1 MKPLREFGKLASTP
15 LAVKPK
21 TKTHIMENVEMRI
34 EGQDIDRVQ
43 HLRTKQYNSTKE
55 GFVNESFEIYKVKGI
70 TFRVPS
76 KDAFV
81 KDIVAKGEKV
91 RAIYLIERKGVE
103 LNALDENGE
112 KIIKD
117 LWDFDGYSTVG
128 SYLSNKKVE
137 GLAKRYSEGNFTD
150 TANIVELEEAVG

>member
-1 MKPLREFGKLASTP
+1 MNIVE
-15 LAVKPK
+15 K
-21 TKTHIMENVEMRI
+21 TI

-43 HLRTKQYNSTKE
+43 HLRTKEFKSTKE
-55 GFVNESFEIYKVKGI
+55 GFAGEFFEVYKVKGI

-76 KDAFV
+76 KDAFT
-81 KDIVAKGEKV
+81 KDILAKGEKV

-103 LNALDENGE
+103 LNAEDENGN
-112 KIIKD
+112 KIIRD

-150 TANIVELEEAVG
+150 TANIVELEEAIG

>member
-1 MKPLREFGKLASTP
+1 MKPLREFGKLGSTP
-15 LAVKPK
+15 LAVNQKHK
-21 TKTHIMENVEMRI
+21 HTMSTIVEMII
-34 EGQDIDRVQ
+34 EGEDIDRVQ
-43 HLRTKQYNSTKE
+43 KILTKKYKSEKE
-55 GFVNESFEIYKVKGI
+55 GFANESYEVYKVKGI

-76 KDAFV
+76 KDAFT

-103 LNALDENGE
+103 LGVDADGLAVVR
-112 KIIKD
+112 D
-117 LWDFDGYSTVG
+117 LWEFDGYSTVG

>member
-1 MKPLREFGKLASTP
+1 MN
-15 LAVKPK
+15 
-21 TKTHIMENVEMRI
+21 NVEMII
-34 EGQDIDRVQ
+34 EGQDIDRIQ
-43 HLRTKQYNSTKE
+43 NILTKKYKGETE
-55 GFVNESFEIYKVKGI
+55 GFKGESYEVYKVKGI

-81 KDIVAKGEKV
+81 KDILAKGEKV

-103 LNALDENGE
+103 LNAVDENGE

-150 TANIVELEEAVG
+150 TANIVELEEAAA

>member
-1 MKPLREFGKLASTP
+1 
-15 LAVKPK
+15 
-21 TKTHIMENVEMRI
+21 MENVEMII
-34 EGQDIDRVQ
+34 EGRDIDRVQ
-43 HLRTKQYNSTKE
+43 NILTKKYKSEKD
-55 GFVNESFEIYKVKGI
+55 GFANESYEVYKVKGI

-76 KDAFV
+76 KDAFT
-81 KDIVAKGEKV
+81 KDIIAKGEKV
-91 RAIYLIERKGVE
+91 RAIYLIQRKGVE
-103 LNALDENGE
+103 LGVDSDGLA
-112 KIIKD
+112 IIKD

>member
-1 MKPLREFGKLASTP
+1 
-15 LAVKPK
+15 
-21 TKTHIMENVEMRI
+21 MEAGEKII

-43 HLRTKQYNSTKE
+43 HILSKKYKSTKE
-55 GFVNESFEIYKVKGI
+55 GFANESFEVYKVKGI

-103 LNALDENGE
+103 LGLDEDGQ
-112 KIIKD
+112 KITKD

-150 TANIVELEEAVG
+150 TANIVELEEAIG

>member
-1 MKPLREFGKLASTP
+1 
-15 LAVKPK
+15 
-21 TKTHIMENVEMRI
+21 MENVEMII

-43 HLRTKQYNSTKE
+43 NILTKKYKSTKE
-55 GFVNESFEIYKVKGI
+55 GFANEFYEVYKVKGI

-76 KDAFV
+76 KDAFT

-91 RAIYLIERKGVE
+91 RAIYLIQRKGVE
-103 LNALDENGE
+103 LNALDEKGD

>member
-1 MKPLREFGKLASTP
+1 
-15 LAVKPK
+15 
-21 TKTHIMENVEMRI
+21 MENVEMTI

-43 HLRTKQYNSTKE
+43 KILTKKYKSEKD
-55 GFVNESFEIYKVKGI
+55 GFANESYEVYKVKGI

-76 KDAFV
+76 KDAFT
-81 KDIVAKGEKV
+81 KDILAKGEKV

-103 LNALDENGE
+103 LGKDEAGLA
-112 KIIKD
+112 IIKD
-117 LWDFDGYSTVG
+117 LWEFDGYSTVG

-150 TANIVELEEAVG
+150 TANIVELEEAIG

>member
-1 MKPLREFGKLASTP
+1 
-15 LAVKPK
+15 
-21 TKTHIMENVEMRI
+21 MEAAEKII

-43 HLRTKQYNSTKE
+43 HILSKKYKSEKD
-55 GFVNESFEIYKVKGI
+55 GFAGESFEVYKVKGI

-81 KDIVAKGEKV
+81 KDIAAKGEKV

-103 LNALDENGE
+103 LGLDADGLM
-112 KIIKD
+112 ITKD

-150 TANIVELEEAVG
+150 VANIVELEEAIG

>member
-1 MKPLREFGKLASTP
+1 
-15 LAVKPK
+15 
-21 TKTHIMENVEMRI
+21 MENVEMII

-43 HLRTKQYNSTKE
+43 NILTKKYKSEKD
-55 GFVNESFEIYKVKGI
+55 GFANESYEVYKVKGI

-91 RAIYLIERKGVE
+91 RAIYLIQRKGVE
-103 LNALDENGE
+103 LGVDADGLA
-112 KIIKD
+112 IVRD

-150 TANIVELEEAVG
+150 TANIVELEEAMG

>member
-1 MKPLREFGKLASTP
+1 
-15 LAVKPK
+15 
-21 TKTHIMENVEMRI
+21 MENMEMII

-43 HLRTKQYNSTKE
+43 HLLSKQYKSDKD
-55 GFVNESFEIYKVKGI
+55 GFKGESYEVYKVKGI
-70 TFRVPS
+70 TFRVPT
-76 KDAFV
+76 KDAFT

-103 LNALDENGE
+103 LGRDEADQP
-112 KIIKD
+112 IIKD
-117 LWDFDGYSTVG
+117 LWEFDGYSTVG

-150 TANIVELEEAVG
+150 TANIVELEEAAA

>member
-1 MKPLREFGKLASTP
+1 
-15 LAVKPK
+15 
-21 TKTHIMENVEMRI
+21 MENVEMII

-43 HLRTKQYNSTKE
+43 NILTKKYKSEKE
-55 GFVNESFEIYKVKGI
+55 GFANESYEVYKVKGI

-91 RAIYLIERKGVE
+91 RAIYLIQRKGVE
-103 LNALDENGE
+103 LGVDADGLA
-112 KIIKD
+112 IVRD

>member
-1 MKPLREFGKLASTP
+1 
-15 LAVKPK
+15 
-21 TKTHIMENVEMRI
+21 MEAGEKII

-43 HLRTKQYNSTKE
+43 HILTKQYKSTKE
-55 GFVNESFEIYKVKGI
+55 GFANESYEVYKVKGI

-76 KDAFV
+76 KDVFV

-103 LNALDENGE
+103 LGVDSDGLA
-112 KIIKD
+112 IVRD

-150 TANIVELEEAVG
+150 TANIVELEEAIG

>member
-1 MKPLREFGKLASTP
+1 MNIVE
-15 LAVKPK
+15 K
-21 TKTHIMENVEMRI
+21 TI

-43 HLRTKQYNSTKE
+43 HLRTKEFKSTKE
-55 GFVNESFEIYKVKGI
+55 GFAGEFFEVYKVKGI

-76 KDAFV
+76 KDAFT
-81 KDIVAKGEKV
+81 KDILAKGEKV

-103 LNALDENGE
+103 LNAEDENGN
-112 KIIKD
+112 KIIRD

-150 TANIVELEEAVG
+150 TANIVELEEAIS

>member
-1 MKPLREFGKLASTP
+1 
-15 LAVKPK
+15 
-21 TKTHIMENVEMRI
+21 METVEKII

-43 HLRTKQYNSTKE
+43 HLRSKE
-55 GFVNESFEIYKVKGI
+55 YKSEKDGFKGESFEVYKVKGI

-81 KDIVAKGEKV
+81 KDILAKGEKV

-103 LNALDENGE
+103 LNAEDESGN
-112 KIIKD
+112 KIIRD
-117 LWDFDGYSTVG
+117 LWEFDGYSTVG

-150 TANIVELEEAVG
+150 TANIVELEEALG